1 MINYVNWL
9 YESSVFITGTV
20 FIYQLFLKRKTTFT
34 FNRFFLLSGLIISLL
49 LPFFRLHLFSTGGSN
64 DGFAVLMAPVTIVS
78 GEVKTL
84 FTTPA
89 AEWPTARII
98 YGIGVMLFLIRLFQG
113 LIKLGFWSRKV
124 VFARHGRFKVAC
136 LPGSFSPYSFFNL
149 VFIGQ
154 NDYTEEEISQIISHE
169 ISHSANWHSADV
181 ILLESVLIFQWF
193 NPFLWLLRRNLKEI
207 HEFQADREVLQQGVS
222 PVNYKKLL
230 LYQRTGARLELVNSF
245 HKSFI
250 KKRFIMMS
258 KNNNTPKQTTL
269 FATIALL
276 TFFIG
281 FMACNQ
287 TEENA
292 RVAESGEVLKSD
304 SGTDVYDIVD
314 EMPEFPGGDKALSM
328 FLINNTNYPDEAV
341 QNKLEGRVYI
351 KFIIDKEGKVTKPE
365 IVRSSGHPI
374 LDEEALRVISVLPD
388 WTPGSLNGEAV
399 NVNFT
404 VPINFQLSSG
414 NAPSPK

>member
-20 FIYQLFLKRKTTFT
+20 FIYLLFLKRKTTFT
-34 FNRFFLLSGLIISLL
+34 FNRFFLLSGLIFSLL
-49 LPFFRLHLFSTGGSN
+49 LPFFPLNLFGTGGSN

-89 AEWPTARII
+89 VEWPTARII

-124 VFARHGRFKVAC
+124 VFARHGRFKVAH
-136 LPGSFSPYSFFNL
+136 LPGSFSPFSFFNL
-149 VFIGQ
+149 IFIGQ

-181 ILLESVLIFQWF
+181 IMLESVLIFQWF
-193 NPFLWLLRRNLKEI
+193 NPFVWLLRRNLKEI
-207 HEFQADREVLQQGVS
+207 HEFQADREVLHQGIS
-222 PVNYKKLL
+222 LVNYKKLL

-258 KNNNTPKQTTL
+258 KNNNTSKQTTF

-304 SGTDVYDIVD
+304 SGTGVYDIVD

-328 FLINNTNYPDEAV
+328 FLISNTNYPDEAV
-341 QNKLEGRVYI
+341 QNNLEGRVFI
-351 KFIIDKEGKVTKPE
+351 KFIIDEKGKVTEPE

-388 WTPGSLNGEAV
+388 WNPGILDGKTV
-399 NVNFT
+399 KVNFT

-414 NAPSPK
+414 NDPSPK

>member
-20 FIYQLFLKRKTTFT
+20 FIYQLFLKSKTTFT
-34 FNRFFLLSGLIISLL
+34 FNRFFLLSGLIFALL
-49 LPFFRLHLFSTGGSN
+49 LPFFRLNLFSTSSVN
-64 DGFAVLMAPVTIVS
+64 DDFAVLMAPVTIVS
-78 GEVKTL
+78 GDVKTL
-84 FTTPA
+84 FTAPA
-89 AEWPTARII
+89 FKWPTARII
-98 YGIGVMLFLIRLFQG
+98 YSIGVMLFLIRVIHG
-113 LIKLGFWSRKV
+113 LIKLGFWSRKA
-124 VFARHGRFKVAC
+124 VFARHGRFKVAY
-136 LPGSFSPYSFFNL
+136 LPGSFSPFSFFNL

-154 NDYTEEEISQIISHE
+154 NDYTEEEINQIIAHE
-169 ISHSANWHSADV
+169 ISHSVKWHSADV

-193 NPFLWLLRRNLKEI
+193 NPFVWILRRNLKEI
-207 HEFQADREVLQQGVS
+207 HEFQADRAVLHQGVS

-258 KNNNTPKQTTL
+258 KNNNTSKRTTL

-304 SGTDVYDIVD
+304 SETDVYDIVD
-314 EMPEFPGGDKALSM
+314 QMPKFPGGDKALGM

-351 KFIIDKEGKVTKPE
+351 KFIIDEKGKVTEPE

-399 NVNFT
+399 NVNYT
-404 VPINFQLSSG
+404 VPINFQLSSESKS
-414 NAPSPK
+414 SPN

>member
-20 FIYQLFLKRKTTFT
+20 FIYQLFLKRKTTFS
-34 FNRFFLLSGLIISLL
+34 FNRLFLLGGLIFSLL
-49 LPFFRLHLFSTGGSN
+49 LPFSRLNLFSTGNSS
-64 DGFAVLMAPVTIVS
+64 DDFAVLMAPITIVS
-78 GEVKTL
+78 GEVKNL

-89 AEWPTARII
+89 VEWPTARII
-98 YGIGVMLFLIRLFQG
+98 YGIGVMLFLIRLIHG

-124 VFARHGRFKVAC
+124 VFARHGRFKVAF
-136 LPGSFSPYSFFNL
+136 LPGSFSPFSFFNL

-154 NDYTEEEISQIISHE
+154 NHYTEEEINQIIAHE
-169 ISHSANWHSADV
+169 IAHSVKWHSADV
-181 ILLESVLIFQWF
+181 ILLESLLIFQWF
-193 NPFLWLLRRNLKEI
+193 NPFLWLLRRKLKEI
-207 HEFQADREVLQQGVS
+207 HEFQADRAVLHQGVS
-222 PVNYKKLL
+222 PVNYKRLL

-258 KNNNTPKQTTL
+258 KNNNSSKRTTL

-281 FMACNQ
+281 FLACNQ
-287 TEENA
+287 VEENA
-292 RVAESGEVLKSD
+292 QVTESGEVLKSE
-304 SGTDVYDIVD
+304 SATDVYDMVD
-314 EMPEFPGGDKALSM
+314 EMPEFPGGDKALRM
-328 FLINNTNYPDEAV
+328 FLINNTNYPEEAV
-341 QNKLEGRVYI
+341 QNKLEGRVYV
-351 KFIIDKEGKVTKPE
+351 KFIIDEEGKVIKPE

-374 LDEEALRVISVLPD
+374 LDEEALRVISVLPE
-388 WTPGSLNGEAV
+388 WNPGIMDGETVKV
-399 NVNFT
+399 NYT

-414 NAPSPK
+414 NDPSPK